1 MYIVIYAFYK
11 LQELGIIIITLQSKY
26 YITLQV
32 KLGFMLNFRI
42 TNVTTDW
49 MASVAQGFTSCY
61 GN

>member
-11 LQELGIIIITLQSKY
+11 LQELGIII
-26 YITLQV
+26 ITLQV